1 MAETILLVDDD
12 AMLRETLALS
22 LRGSGFEVLTAAD
35 GLTALEEARRTRP
48 NLVILDLMLP
58 ELDGLTVCRTLRQ
71 TTDMPILMLTART
84 GELDKIVGLESG
96 ADDYLTKPFSVGELL
111 ARIRALLRR
120 SGPRPAG
127 DDLKSGDPS
136 TGSGPVLALNLVS
149 RRASVGAQELAL
161 SPKEFSLLAEL
172 IRNRGAVLT
181 RDLLL
186 TRACG
191 ATTTSGTAE
200 PWMFMFGGCARRS
213 KPTQPIPA
221 ASSPCAGS
229 GIASKAEATF
239 WRVLRRGFKQRG
251 IADGQTTASAATD
264 WQRFDLHH
272 LPFFPIIMNCFS
284 PYIIIEWASQGVTS
298 HDACRFSFSAG
309 E

>member
-35 GLTALEEARRTRP
+35 GLAALAEAQARAP

-71 TTDMPILMLTART
+71 TTDIPILMLTART

-120 SGPRPAG
+120 AGPRPPS
-127 DDLKSGDPS
+127 DVLRSGDPS
-136 TGSGPVLALNLVS
+136 TGSGPALVLNLVS
-149 RRASVGAQELAL
+149 RRASVGDQELSL

-172 IRNRGAVLT
+172 IRHRGAVLS

-186 TRACG
+186 TRVWGYDYVGDSRTVDVHVRWLREKIEADP
-191 ATTTSGTAE
+191 AT
-200 PWMFMFGGCARRS
+200 PRRIV
-213 KPTQPIPA
+213 T
-221 ASSPCAGS
+221 
-229 GIASKAEATF
+229 
-239 WRVLRRGFKQRG
+239 VRG
-251 IADGQTTASAATD
+251 IGY
-264 WQRFDLHH
+264 RF
-272 LPFFPIIMNCFS
+272 
-284 PYIIIEWASQGVTS
+284 EG
-298 HDACRFSFSAG
+298 
-309 E
+309 